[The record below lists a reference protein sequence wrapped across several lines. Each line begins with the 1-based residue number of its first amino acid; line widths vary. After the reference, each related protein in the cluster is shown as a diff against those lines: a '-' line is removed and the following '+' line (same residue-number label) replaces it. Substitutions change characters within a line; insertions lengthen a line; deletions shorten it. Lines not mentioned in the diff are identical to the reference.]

1 MKLTR
6 QHRREARLLWKA
18 VTVDGIPDAER
29 IRAAVKS
36 LPQQV
41 GRDAEPVLHC
51 LAQRIAV
58 YIRSNRVHIV
68 SADALT
74 PEQCQ
79 QLAGLAKDDSVA
91 RAGLEFSVDPAVLGG
106 LRLEQGYQVT
116 DRTLARQLE
125 VLKDMLL
132 QH

>member
-18 VTVDGIPDAER
+18 VTIDGIPDAER
-29 IRAAVKS
+29 IRVAVQT
-36 LPQQV
+36 LPQQI
-41 GRDAEPVLHC
+41 GRNAEPVLRG
-51 LAQRIAV
+51 LAQRLEA
-58 YIRSNRVHIV
+58 YIRSNRIHIV
-68 SADALT
+68 SADPLS
-74 PEQCQ
+74 PKQRQ
-79 QLAGLAKDDSVA
+79 QLAGLAEGSAA

-125 VLKDMLL
+125 VLKDTLL